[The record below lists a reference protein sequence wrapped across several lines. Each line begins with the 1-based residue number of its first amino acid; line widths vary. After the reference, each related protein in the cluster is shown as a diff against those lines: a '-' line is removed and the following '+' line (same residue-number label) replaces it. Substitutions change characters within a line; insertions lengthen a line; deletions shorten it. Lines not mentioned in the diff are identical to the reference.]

1 MRWTLRALALVSLV
15 VYGLALLFDHAASQ
29 NNPCP
34 LHFLFKLFLV
44 LVGALGIPPALI
56 GSLVAARRAAT
67 RRQWGWLTGLL
78 IASLPCLPWL
88 YGAELDQ
95 PPPVVLAPITALSWA
110 VDHALGIP
118 LCGSYSFGY
127 SYAAAVTLPLLA
139 APLMLLSYSLSSA
152 SGTATGLLPS
162 APE

>member
-1 MRWTLRALALVSLV
+1 MRWTLRSLALVSLA
-15 VYGLALLFDHAASQ
+15 VYGLALLLDRSASQ

-34 LHFLFKLFLV
+34 LHFFYQLFLV

-56 GSLVAARRAAT
+56 GSLVAARLAAT
-67 RRQWGWLTGLL
+67 RRQWGWLAGLL
-78 IASLPCLPWL
+78 VASLPSLPLL
-88 YGAELDQ
+88 YGAVLDQ
-95 PPPVVLAPITALSWA
+95 PSPVVLAPVIALSWA
-110 VDHALGIP
+110 ADHALGFP
-118 LCGSYSFGY
+118 LCGSHSSVY